1 MRIQDMPRTLS
12 GEIDI
17 SFLKKL
23 PFWNQQFGTG
33 EDSLQVEFHTNLNSL
48 VNSFETQVNGY
59 VIRITMYVMD
69 SQSVIMFMI
78 M

>member
-1 MRIQDMPRTLS
+1 MPRTLS

-33 EDSLQVEFHTNLNSL
+33 EDSLQVEFHANLNSL
-48 VNSFETQVNGY
+48 VNTFETQVNIICY
-59 VIRITMYVMD
+59 AKHHACHRVPTDKHAMNI
-69 SQSVIMFMI
+69 
-78 M
+78 